1 MDRDDLEDCMWR
13 TLCQSGLTGKKLA
26 VYSVD
31 DAEEIT
37 VQLCK
42 KLGIV
47 CELWHVDLVYTWIN
61 DAVRSEPVA
70 KRLRGDTTLD
80 PLDSKLLE
88 ERMNL
93 SNQLSSSSSSN
104 AVLVSVLPESRPSRR
119 RAQDG
124 GEEHARKLR
133 DDQQKEMW
141 SRELYLELKKIE
153 APALEHL
160 EHCVNDRH
168 LHMALAGRTRYNTLK
183 RYVKT
188 WMAFMQWLNAA
199 KNVVEYPV
207 PGDLVEY
214 LFSRYAEPCGPT
226 IPVLIVKAV
235 TWFER
240 VACLDVRARIGESHV
255 VSSVRDYIVEMLS
268 KDSAP
273 TKRAPRYPAVFLESL
288 EAMVDNETLVLGMR
302 LIAWIKLVKIWASLR
317 WDDIQKIIPKELKY
331 YAGRMTTVLRITK
344 TSGPTKRI
352 QELPVCVSE
361 RSYVTSPFWLKTGF
375 DLFKEH
381 ASFER
386 DYLLPKLNK
395 EWSGFRRS
403 MALYN
408 DISSYSSYVRKAAK
422 RLGTSVPLVDATLAT
437 FWTEHSERATVPTG
451 LALLRV
457 EEAEVDEAQ
466 EMEHSPP
473 EPVEAEMDTR
483 EWTKPIP
490 TGDYINLR
498 NAFMKVHGKVEDKVT
513 PSKEYMEKKL
523 QELENGEFRAE
534 LLSEVVSKDEVDPD
548 TMVPVFD
555 SKGTLSVKK
564 GSSSVSL
571 PTGPEQLRR
580 RLSVMLNCILMLSL
594 KHTNREEIQ
603 DMTRDVMERYKDYI
617 LGDYVWGLSSTD
629 LQGNQIQSPPWSL
642 ILSYEHAVRKRAYS
656 LMITD
661 RLKIGAA
668 LEAAW
673 KCPVTKERHFITPL
687 ALYAKRSHP
696 PANWGDWNPKGKGK
710 SNKGT
715 SNKGKSKGKGA
726 ASSPDGAKI
735 CFRFNQGKCSYQ
747 KCKFAHICNRC
758 FNKGHNAL
766 NCKGDKAP
774 DTTGSV

>member
-1 MDRDDLEDCMWR
+1 MDRDELEDCMWQ
-13 TLCQSGLTGKKLA
+13 TLCRCGLTGKKLA
-26 VYSVD
+26 VYSVN

-47 CELWHVDLVYTWIN
+47 CELWHVDLVSTWIN

-70 KRLRGDTTLD
+70 KRLRGDATLD
-80 PLDSKLLE
+80 PLDSKILE
-88 ERMNL
+88 ERINL
-93 SNQLSSSSSSN
+93 GSQLSSSSSSS
-104 AVLVSVLPESRPSRR
+104 AVLVSVLPDSRPSRR

-214 LFSRYAEPCGPT
+214 LFARYDEPCGPS

-235 TWFER
+235 TWFEK

-273 TKRAPRYPAVFLESL
+273 TKRAPRYPAVFLEAL
-288 EAMVDNETLVLGMR
+288 EAMVDNESLVLGMR

-317 WDDIQKIIPKELKY
+317 WDDVQKIIPKELKY

-361 RSYVTSPFWLKTGF
+361 RSFVTSPFWLKTGF

-408 DISSYSSYVRKAAK
+408 DISSYSAYVRKAAK
-422 RLGTSVPLVDATLAT
+422 RPGTSVSLIDAALAT

-457 EEAEVDEAQ
+457 HKDERDMLGRWKPDGSDTYIRMYNGVVSRLQHQFAKAIRTPNRTSLLDERDIVESAHSWLVERCEQIPEDQLLGILSHLEESLGWQVQPGWDVAGEVEEAEADEVE
-466 EMEHSPP
+466 EMDASPP
-473 EPVEAEMDTR
+473 EQVNTWTAAHKEERKPMYVVVETGRKCRRLHKSRGGCWMGREMTFKTSTEYYQMPDETAYTHVCKVCWPRDKPTDT
-483 EWTKPIP
+483 
-490 TGDYINLR
+490 
-498 NAFMKVHGKVEDKVT
+498 VED
-513 PSKEYMEKKL
+513 
-523 QELENGEFRAE
+523 
-534 LLSEVVSKDEVDPD
+534 
-548 TMVPVFD
+548 
-555 SKGTLSVKK
+555 
-564 GSSSVSL
+564 SSSS
-571 PTGPEQLRR
+571 
-580 RLSVMLNCILMLSL
+580 
-594 KHTNREEIQ
+594 
-603 DMTRDVMERYKDYI
+603 
-617 LGDYVWGLSSTD
+617 SST
-629 LQGNQIQSPPWSL
+629 
-642 ILSYEHAVRKRAYS
+642 
-656 LMITD
+656 
-661 RLKIGAA
+661 
-668 LEAAW
+668 
-673 KCPVTKERHFITPL
+673 
-687 ALYAKRSHP
+687 
-696 PANWGDWNPKGKGK
+696 
-710 SNKGT
+710 
-715 SNKGKSKGKGA
+715 
-726 ASSPDGAKI
+726 SSSD
-735 CFRFNQGKCSYQ
+735 
-747 KCKFAHICNRC
+747 
-758 FNKGHNAL
+758 
-766 NCKGDKAP
+766 
-774 DTTGSV
+774 SVSSSDDQESRVG